1 MSGSTSLYLVCSII
15 DMKLS
20 LTNFRY
26 NQIKNKNAVYGCNG
40 GLLKQWTTLLTYA
53 SLQYNDAISFIITKL
68 SKIDLTINNFS

>member
-1 MSGSTSLYLVCSII
+1 MSGSTSLYLVYSII

-26 NQIKNKNAVYGCNG
+26 NQIKNKNTVYGCNG
-40 GLLKQWTTLLTYA
+40 VLLKQWATLVTYT
-53 SLQYNDAISFIITKL
+53 SLQYNDAISFIITEL

>member
-1 MSGSTSLYLVCSII
+1 MSGSASLYLVCSII

-26 NQIKNKNAVYGCNG
+26 NQIKNKNAVYKCNG
-40 GLLKQWTTLLTYA
+40 GLLKQWTTLVTYA

-68 SKIDLTINNFS
+68 SKLI